1 MCVQRENPVQGRKAR
16 NLLGDF
22 QPLMLDIL
30 HVMKSDKYGHFN
42 PVKEREM
49 QEWIGKN
56 TGRLGRLAGSKAHR
70 SHHQQ
75 LNWSHGRCK
84 IWVEATET
92 QGNTM
97 GQRQNHKQR
106 HHGQTKREVRGCLIQ
121 SDSFCESSIKAA
133 QVSAP
138 FVHSNKRQDVELS
151 GNSLSRKAL
160 QCHQEEEIQVSINN
174 CQLKVKK
181 ISRGRQ
187 NENLLH

>member
-1 MCVQRENPVQGRKAR
+1 
-16 NLLGDF
+16 
-22 QPLMLDIL
+22 MLDIL

-106 HHGQTKREVRGCLIQ
+106 HHGQREKSEAASSKVTAFVKVQSKLHKCQHLLFTATKGRML
-121 SDSFCESSIKAA
+121 SSLEIAYLVKHCNVIKKKK
-133 QVSAP
+133 
-138 FVHSNKRQDVELS
+138 FKFLS
-151 GNSLSRKAL
+151 TTASLKSRKYPGAGKMKTSF
-160 QCHQEEEIQVSINN
+160 INTVS
-174 CQLKVKK
+174 
-181 ISRGRQ
+181 
-187 NENLLH
+187 